1 MSVLSSREFN
11 RNVSAAKR
19 AARIEPV
26 VITDRG
32 DPEFVLLSIEEYRR
46 LKADEVSLA
55 DFISMP
61 EGTAIEV
68 EFEPLNL
75 NLKIPSL

>member
-19 AARIEPV
+19 AARTGPV

-46 LKADEVSLA
+46 LRDDEATLA
-55 DFISMP
+55 DCISMS
-61 EGTAIEV
+61 EDIEL
-68 EFEPLNL
+68 ELEPLDL
-75 NLKIPSL
+75 ILKIPAL